1 MCHNFVGYQAITE
14 QLQKSAK
21 NQTFELY
28 AKNWRYRTIKI

>member
-21 NQTFELY
+21 NQTYELY
-28 AKNWRYRTIKI
+28 AKKLEI